1 LIKGSLRIW
10 HHKHTQNFEGRI
22 SDLQDRISSLDA
34 KREDFDLDLEEI
46 EELHAIFDNSHSLF
60 RINSNMHWQKSR
72 LLSLKEGDANSKKFH
87 DIMSSR
93 RRTNSIVS
101 LSVNGSTVE
110 GVVGIQGAVFNNFA
124 SQF

>member
-1 LIKGSLRIW
+1 MIKGSLRIW